1 MKATQGNDTVMTGDQ
16 RRVAGL
22 TRSIERLFDELR
34 EARDDSVTVSESPP
48 TAGESPSPPAELPAA
63 PMADTETLSSTGRA
77 FTDAVARYLR
87 SSGGER
93 SEAAEAVREGAR
105 ECREA
110 NEIEVAAQAFEDLLV
125 QPVPDPDATQLA
137 AELLWPAVETRIAVR
152 VGGER
157 LEGRREALIRG
168 LLPLGASMAEAVG
181 KALSETDD
189 RHVRRNLIAT
199 LVAMGEVGWVVAQ
212 SMLSDGRWWVARN
225 GVVVT
230 GETGRPNFVSALT
243 SSLAHDDPRVRR
255 EAVRAL
261 ARIGGSDA
269 GDLAAGMLGDPDP
282 DVRTGAARAVGALKV
297 EHAVRPLLTLLAEEA
312 DDGVVE
318 QVLRALGQ
326 IGDPGAVIAIEKRAV
341 GGFFSRPH
349 SDIRVAAYVALQAI
363 GSPHAMTLV
372 NAAAHDKDA
381 EVREAVR
388 TLLRARF

>member
-1 MKATQGNDTVMTGDQ
+1 MMTGDQ

-34 EARDDSVTVSESPP
+34 ESRDDSITAGERAPTAGERAP
-48 TAGESPSPPAELPAA
+48 TAGESSPPSAEVPAA
-63 PMADTETLSSTGRA
+63 PMVDTEPLSSAGMALTE
-77 FTDAVARYLR
+77 AVARYLR

-93 SEAAEAVREGAR
+93 SGAADAVREGAR
-105 ECREA
+105 ECHEA

-168 LLPLGASMAEAVG
+168 LIPLGSSMAEAVG

-189 RHVRRNLIAT
+189 RHVRRNLIAM
-199 LVAMGEVGWVVAQ
+199 LVAMGEVGWLVAQ

-225 GVVVT
+225 GVVVM
-230 GETGRPNFVSALT
+230 GETGRPDFVSPLT
-243 SSLAHDDPRVRR
+243 SSLAHEDPRVRR

-282 DVRTGAARAVGALKV
+282 DVRTGAARAVGVLRV
-297 EHAVRPLLTLLAEEA
+297 DHAVRPLLTLLAEEA

-349 SDIRVAAYVALQAI
+349 SDIRVAAYVALHAI
-363 GSPHAMTLV
+363 GSPHAMKLV